1 VTASP
6 IDQLALALDLTGGL
20 IAGTGAGRLWGEPT
34 QCPGWTVAD
43 LVTHLVDGNYVFVA
57 ILHGT
62 PLEQAGAAAQA
73 VAPGDDLLARYR
85 DAGAQLVAAFGQPGI
100 LQQVVTIPPGT
111 MPGLGAL
118 HIRLVETLVHGWD
131 LALATRQPAPFPD
144 ELAEQELAF
153 TRQALG
159 GLPAGNRAFGPP
171 QPVPDDAASIV
182 RLAACLG
189 RPAPA

>member
-1 VTASP
+1 MTADP
-6 IDQLALALDLTGGL
+6 IDQLSLALDVTGGL
-20 IAGTGAGRLWGEPT
+20 IAGIGADYQWGLPT
-34 QCPGWTVAD
+34 PCPDWTVGD

-62 PLEQAGAAAQA
+62 PLEQAEAAAQA

-100 LQQVVTIPPGT
+100 LEQVVTIPPGT
-111 MPGLGAL
+111 MPGIGAL
-118 HIRLVETLVHGWD
+118 HIRLVETMVHGWD
-131 LALATRQPAPFPD
+131 LALATGRSAPFPD

-153 TRQALG
+153 IRQALD
-159 GLPAGNRAFGPP
+159 GLPAGGRAFRPP
-171 QPVPDDAASIV
+171 QPVPDDAPGIV
-182 RLAACLG
+182 KLAACLG